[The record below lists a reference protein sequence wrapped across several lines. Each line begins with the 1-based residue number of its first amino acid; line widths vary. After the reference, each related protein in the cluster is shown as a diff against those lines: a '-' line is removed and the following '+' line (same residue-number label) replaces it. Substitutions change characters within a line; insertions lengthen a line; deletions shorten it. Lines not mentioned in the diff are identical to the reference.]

1 MSLTMSNLASTGQK
15 MGMEGSVPTA
25 DKYRAGA
32 VARLAAYHVPQ
43 PVVNR
48 SVQYRPGP
56 RNLET
61 GSGSVEKLSAFYH
74 HRLPLDVAQVSL
86 RAGTLRHNV
95 VTFDTSKRPNGLP
108 LTNQIVSQQYT
119 QVYNFLDT
127 GVRAGVIQTQRQF
140 FQVPAAIDGARLDK
154 LAEALSIETAAKQLD
169 IQLPRLVVGGQGGNN
184 ATYSDFEAL
193 RGKVVDKAV
202 NDDYGLRLANMARLV
217 LHSYTASEAGLS
229 HTLLGAN
236 TSVRVQK
243 KLVAETPLLTAT
255 EFDQGH
261 FVYAGNDVSEEYWAF
276 LSMALLGVQQNTG
289 NTQTVYSRMAFIS
302 ELRPNDLLT
311 YVLQTGEQVPTPATP
326 AVRVSVLNNPTKCL
340 AFYYAYATSMGL
352 AQLASS
358 VLRQVALM
366 PFMFKRNAVLPYK
379 AVPNPKAD
387 AYMYLLRQTREDV
400 RLNYNTLEVIVY
412 QSPIVADAIKAGL
425 AASAFSY
432 RVRSS
437 HRTNEITAAVKSAL
451 ADYGMALSTLA
462 AILADYG
469 GVTADLEWV
478 NPFSESVDVGMA
490 SCINSYREYGWLLT
504 TYNSLDS
511 VDAFRP
517 AFESG
522 VDMRNAQYGY
532 NINERPYLETIITLS
547 VQGRPWSLESEPL
560 LDAGNPRLQHDAR
573 TITHWLAVIQW
584 VRYEAGVGVSITKI
598 TPTPVSP
605 RAPSADEDSS
615 GELTSTWRPN
625 RARTLSGNK
634 PLPLNL
640 QPSKM
645 AAPTA
650 ITSTEHEPSD
660 AGKQYTASRPL
671 TPLVPLEDGG
681 IKLRSGRS
689 ISRSPSPSE
698 SAATVVKHKSSVW
711 EPKTTH
717 EEGNSQYADPPQVE
731 PKTPDRGRS
740 ATPIGTVV
748 AEPRPRSRTLVDRIK
763 SPLGKQKAHSRGS
776 STSSKRE
783 SAGANTGM
791 MLSRGAQERS
801 ELAVV
806 MSATKQAVGKL
817 GESIATSDGRL
828 ALIEKAAA
836 SHDISAIA
844 QHLQPGGLGALDVTE
859 WVGSSTDGT
868 KRNVTT
874 LAGKEL

>member
-1 MSLTMSNLASTGQK
+1 MSLTMSSLASTGQK
-15 MGMEGSVPTA
+15 MGAEASVPTA

-32 VARLAAYHVPQ
+32 VARLGAYHVPQ
-43 PVVNR
+43 PVINR

-56 RNLET
+56 T
-61 GSGSVEKLSAFYH
+61 SFDSGAGSVEKLSAFYH
-74 HRLPLDVAQVSL
+74 HRLPLDVAQISL
-86 RAGTLRHNV
+86 RAGTLRHDV
-95 VTFDTSKRPNGLP
+95 VTFDTSKRPGGLP
-108 LTNQIVSQQYT
+108 LTNQIVAQQYT

-127 GVRAGVIQTQRQF
+127 GVRAGVIQTQRHF
-140 FQVPAAIDGARLDK
+140 FQVPAAIDTARLDK

-169 IQLPRLVVGGQGGNN
+169 IKLPRLVAGGQGGNN

-217 LHSYTASEAGLS
+217 LHAYTASEAGLS

-243 KLVAETPLLTAT
+243 KLVAETPLLTAA

-261 FVYAGNDVSEEYWAF
+261 FIYVGNDVSEEYWAF
-276 LSMALLGVQQNTG
+276 LSMALLGVQENTG
-289 NTQTVYSRMAFIS
+289 NTQTVYSRMAFMS
-302 ELRPNDLLT
+302 ELRPNDMLT

-352 AQLASS
+352 AQAASS
-358 VLRQVALM
+358 LLRQVALM
-366 PFMFKRNAVLPYK
+366 PFMFKKNAVLPYK
-379 AVPNPKAD
+379 AVLEPKAD
-387 AYMYLLRQTREDV
+387 AYMYLLRQTREDI
-400 RLNYNTLEVIVY
+400 RLSYNTLEVIVY
-412 QSPIVADAIKAGL
+412 QSPIIADAIKAGI

-469 GVTADLEWV
+469 GITADLEWV
-478 NPFSESVDVGMA
+478 NPFSESVDIGLD
-490 SCINSYREYGWLLT
+490 SCIHSYREYGWLLT

-511 VDAFRP
+511 IDAFRP
-517 AFESG
+517 AFETG

-532 NINERPYLETIITLS
+532 SINERPYLETLITLS

-573 TITHWLAVIQW
+573 TITHWMAVIQW
-584 VRYEAGVGVSITKI
+584 VRYEAGKGVGIAKI

-605 RAPSADEDSS
+605 KAPSVEDDDN
-615 GELTSTWRPN
+615 GELTSSWRPT

-634 PLPLNL
+634 PLPLSL
-640 QPSKM
+640 RPSKM
-645 AAPTA
+645 APPTE
-650 ITSTEHEPSD
+650 ITTTGDEPSD
-660 AGKQYTASRPL
+660 IGERPATPRPSTAES
-671 TPLVPLEDGG
+671 VQDGG
-681 IKLRSGRS
+681 IRLRSGREL
-689 ISRSPSPSE
+689 SRSPSPSE
-698 SAATVVKHKSSVW
+698 SASTVVQHRDSIW
-711 EPKTTH
+711 APKTDH
-717 EEGNSQYADPPQVE
+717 AEESANYSASQRPRA
-731 PKTPDRGRS
+731 KTPDRGRP

-748 AEPRPRSRTLVDRIK
+748 DEPRPRSRTLVDRMK

-776 STSSKRE
+776 SVSSKRE

-806 MSATKQAVGKL
+806 MSASKQAVAKL
-817 GESIATSDGRL
+817 GESISTSDGRL
-828 ALIEKAAA
+828 ALIEKAAP
-836 SHDISAIA
+836 SHEIGDIAKDV
-844 QHLQPGGLGALDVTE
+844 QPGGLGALDITE

-874 LAGKEL
+874 LAGTEL

>member
-15 MGMEGSVPTA
+15 MGMETSVPTA

-32 VARLAAYHVPQ
+32 VARLGSYHVPQ
-43 PVVNR
+43 PIINR

-56 RNLET
+56 ANFDT
-61 GSGSVEKLSAFYH
+61 GSGSVEKLGAFYH

-86 RAGTLRHNV
+86 RAGTLRHDV
-95 VTFDTSKRPNGLP
+95 VTFDTSKRPGGLP
-108 LTNQIVSQQYT
+108 LTNQIVAQQYV

-127 GVRAGVIQTQRQF
+127 GVRAGIIQTQRQF
-140 FQVPAAIDGARLDK
+140 FKVPAAIDGARLDK

-169 IQLPRLVVGGQGGNN
+169 IKLPRLVVGGQGGNN

-193 RGKVVDKAV
+193 RGKVVDKSV

-217 LHSYTASEAGLS
+217 LHAYTASEAGLQ

-243 KLVAETPLLTAT
+243 KLVAETPLLTAA

-261 FVYAGNDVSEEYWAF
+261 FVYVGNDVSEEYWAF
-276 LSMALLGVQQNTG
+276 LSMSLLGVQANTG
-289 NTQTVYSRMAFIS
+289 TTQTVYSRMVFDP
-302 ELRPNDLLT
+302 ELRPNEMLT

-340 AFYYAYATSMGL
+340 SFYYAYATSMGL
-352 AQLASS
+352 AQSASS
-358 VLRQVALM
+358 ILRQVALM
-366 PFMFKRNAVLPYK
+366 PFMFKKNAVLPYK
-379 AVPNPKAD
+379 AVPEPKAD
-387 AYMYLLRQTREDV
+387 AYMYLLRQTREDI

-412 QSPIVADAIKAGL
+412 QSPIIADAVKAGL

-437 HRTNEITAAVKSAL
+437 HRTNEILAAVKSAL
-451 ADYGMALSTLA
+451 ADYGMALSTIA
-462 AILADYG
+462 GVLADYG
-469 GVTADLEWV
+469 GITADLEWI
-478 NPFSESVDVGMA
+478 NPFSESVDTGLDA
-490 SCINSYREYGWLLT
+490 CIHSYREYGWLLT

-511 VDAFRP
+511 IDAFRP
-517 AFESG
+517 AFETG

-532 NINERPYLETIITLS
+532 NINERPYLETLITLS

-573 TITHWLAVIQW
+573 TITHWMAVIQW
-584 VRYEAGVGVSITKI
+584 VRYEAGVGVSIAKI
-598 TPTPVSP
+598 TPTPISP
-605 RAPSADEDSS
+605 RAPTAEESDN
-615 GELTSTWRPN
+615 GELTSSWRPS

-650 ITSTEHEPSD
+650 ITSTEHEPSEP
-660 AGKQYTASRPL
+660 SRPA
-671 TPLVPLEDGG
+671 TPRPEEPEAALSGGG
-681 IKLRSGRS
+681 IKLRSGREL
-689 ISRSPSPSE
+689 SRSPSPSE
-698 SAATVVKHKSSVW
+698 SASTVVRHKENIW
-711 EPKTTH
+711 APKTTH
-717 EEGNSQYADPPQVE
+717 EEDNAAYDEPPP
-731 PKTPDRGRS
+731 PKARTPERGRTAS
-740 ATPIGTVV
+740 PIGTVV
-748 AEPRPRSRTLVDRIK
+748 SEARPRSRTLADRIK
-763 SPLGKQKAHSRGS
+763 SPLGKQKAHSRES
-776 STSSKRE
+776 SVSSKRD

-801 ELAVV
+801 ELAAV
-806 MSATKQAVGKL
+806 MSASKQAVPKL
-817 GESIATSDGRL
+817 GESLTTSDGRL
-828 ALIEKAAA
+828 ALIEKAAP
-836 SHDISAIA
+836 SHDVSTIA
-844 QHLQPGGLGALDVTE
+844 QHVQPGGLGALDVTE
-859 WVGSSTDGT
+859 WVGSSSDGT